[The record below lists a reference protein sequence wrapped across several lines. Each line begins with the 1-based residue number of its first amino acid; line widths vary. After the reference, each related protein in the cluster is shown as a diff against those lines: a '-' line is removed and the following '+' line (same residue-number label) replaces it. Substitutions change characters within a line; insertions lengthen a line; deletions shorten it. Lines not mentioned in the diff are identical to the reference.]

1 MNWHNHINDLAA
13 KPNTK
18 NALLFKSRNYVNQ
31 KILTAIWFAIFD
43 SNLILLI
50 LFCLSVL
57 MQFNELSYYKK
68 SNQNNIIPVSKL
80 SSVPFFRK
88 KNYILK
94 ISEKVMIDNVLFFIK
109 TTNNIPPSVL
119 KNLFKLCYNFHHYS
133 TSGLI
138 IFESFQ
144 LP

>member
-1 MNWHNHINDLAA
+1 
-13 KPNTK
+13 
-18 NALLFKSRNYVNQ
+18 
-31 KILTAIWFAIFD
+31 
-43 SNLILLI
+43 
-50 LFCLSVL
+50 

-68 SNQNNIIPVSKL
+68 SHQNNIIPVSKL

-94 ISEKVMIDNVLFFIK
+94 ISEKAMIDNVLFFIK

-138 IFESFQ
+138 IFENFQ